1 MEACFP
7 IKPLVQQRRKTSW
20 FLLVNIPRAYI
31 NLAQRYT
38 LDSVLVL
45 LSQRSFSSVKMAA
58 SDNVIVIENDGHFQ
72 SEMAKAGAKLVV
84 VDFTASW

>member
-1 MEACFP
+1 
-7 IKPLVQQRRKTSW
+7 
-20 FLLVNIPRAYI
+20 
-31 NLAQRYT
+31 
-38 LDSVLVL
+38 
-45 LSQRSFSSVKMAA
+45 MAA